1 MKLSRLQK
9 LTMAEMK
16 GLGRGGRNKG
26 RLLEAILH
34 NEVRRFEMA
43 V

>member
-1 MKLSRLQK
+1 
-9 LTMAEMK
+9 MAEMK

-34 NEVRRFEMA
+34 NEARG
-43 V
+43 